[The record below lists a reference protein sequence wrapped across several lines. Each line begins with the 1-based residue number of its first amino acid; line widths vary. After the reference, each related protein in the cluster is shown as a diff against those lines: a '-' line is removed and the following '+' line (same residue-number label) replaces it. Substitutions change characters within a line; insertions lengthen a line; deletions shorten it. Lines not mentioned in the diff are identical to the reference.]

1 MVASISKGNGDNP
14 SPRHLA
20 VIMDGNGR
28 WARSRGLPRQAGH
41 KAGIKPV
48 RSMVE
53 YCAGHGVEVLTLFA
67 FSSENWSRP
76 REEVLGIMSVFVDA
90 LHREVAELHD
100 NGIRLRFVGR
110 LQLLDPALQEAIK
123 AAETRTR
130 NNQRMNLVLA
140 VAYGGRWD
148 IAHGAQQLAK
158 EVAEGTLDPDDI
170 DEKRFA
176 ASLMMAEFPGV
187 DLLIRTGGEQR
198 ISNFLLWSLAYS
210 ELYFSDVLWPDY
222 STTELDRAFEFYLN
236 RQRRFGRTGDQVGAA
251 GC

>member
-1 MVASISKGNGDNP
+1 MVASISKGNGDST

-110 LQLLDPALQEAIK
+110 LELLDPALQEAIK

-170 DEKRFA
+170 DEERFA

-210 ELYFSDVLWPDY
+210 ELYFSDVLWPDF

>member
-110 LQLLDPALQEAIK
+110 LELLDPALQEAIK

-210 ELYFSDVLWPDY
+210 ELYFSDVLWPDI

>member
-1 MVASISKGNGDNP
+1 MVASISKGNGDNQA
-14 SPRHLA
+14 PRHLA

-28 WARSRGLPRQAGH
+28 WARHRGLPRQAGH

-53 YCAGHGVEVLTLFA
+53 YCAGLGVEVLTLFA

-100 NGIRLRFVGR
+100 NGIRLRFVGG

-148 IAHGAQQLAK
+148 IAHGAQRLAR

-170 DEKRFA
+170 DEERFA
-176 ASLMMAEFPGV
+176 ASLVMAEFPGV

-210 ELYFSDVLWPDY
+210 ELYFSDVLWPDI
-222 STTELDRAFEFYLN
+222 STTDLDRAFEFYRN
-236 RQRRFGRTGDQVGAA
+236 RQRRFGRTGDQVGVT

>member
-1 MVASISKGNGDNP
+1 MVASISKGNGDNQA
-14 SPRHLA
+14 PRHLA

-28 WARSRGLPRQAGH
+28 WARRRGLPRQAGH
-41 KAGIKPV
+41 TAGIKPV
-48 RSMVE
+48 RSMVKH
-53 YCAGHGVEVLTLFA
+53 CAGHGVEVLTLFA
-67 FSSENWSRP
+67 FSSENWCRP
-76 REEVLGIMSVFVDA
+76 REEVLGIMSLFVDS
-90 LHREVAELHD
+90 LHREVAELDD
-100 NGIRLRFVGR
+100 NGIRLRFVGG

-251 GC
+251 SC

>member
-14 SPRHLA
+14 APRHLA

-28 WARSRGLPRQAGH
+28 WARRRGLPRQAGH
-41 KAGIKPV
+41 TAGIKPV

-53 YCAGHGVEVLTLFA
+53 HCAEQGVEVLTLFA
-67 FSSENWSRP
+67 FSSENWCRP
-76 REEVLGIMSVFVDA
+76 REEVLGIMSLFVDS
-90 LHREVAELHD
+90 LHREVAELDD
-100 NGIRLRFVGR
+100 NGIRLRFVGG
-110 LQLLDPALQEAIK
+110 LQLLDPALQKAIK

-158 EVAEGTLDPDDI
+158 EVAEGTLDLDDI
-170 DEKRFA
+170 DEERFA

-187 DLLIRTGGEQR
+187 DLLIRTGGERR

-210 ELYFSDVLWPDY
+210 ELYFSDVLWPDF

>member
-14 SPRHLA
+14 APRHLA

-28 WARSRGLPRQAGH
+28 WARRRGLPRQAGH

-100 NGIRLRFVGR
+100 NGIRLRFVGG

-148 IAHGAQQLAK
+148 IAHGAQRLAR

-170 DEKRFA
+170 DEERFA
-176 ASLMMAEFPGV
+176 ASLVMAEFPGV

-210 ELYFSDVLWPDY
+210 ELYFSDVLWPDF
-222 STTELDRAFEFYLN
+222 STTELDRALEFYLN
-236 RQRRFGRTGDQVGAA
+236 RQRRFGRTGDQVGAT

>member
-14 SPRHLA
+14 APRHLA

-28 WARSRGLPRQAGH
+28 WARRRGLPRQAGH
-41 KAGIKPV
+41 TAGIKPV

-53 YCAGHGVEVLTLFA
+53 HCAEQGVEVLTLFA
-67 FSSENWSRP
+67 FSSENWCRP
-76 REEVLGIMSVFVDA
+76 REEVLGIMSLFVDS
-90 LHREVAELHD
+90 LHRDVAELDD
-100 NGIRLRFVGR
+100 NGIRLRFVGG
-110 LQLLDPALQEAIK
+110 LQLLNPALQEAIK

-170 DEKRFA
+170 DEERFA

-210 ELYFSDVLWPDY
+210 ELFVLSVDQDAVRHQFVLGVDHGQRSCRRSNQP
-222 STTELDRAFEFYLN
+222 SQPPQDR
-236 RQRRFGRTGDQVGAA
+236 
-251 GC
+251 

>member
-1 MVASISKGNGDNP
+1 MVALISKASGDKP
-14 SPRHLA
+14 APRHLA

-28 WARSRGLPRQAGH
+28 WARDRGLPRQAGH
-41 KAGIKPV
+41 TAGIKPV
-48 RSMVE
+48 RTMVE
-53 YCAGHGVEVLTLFA
+53 YCAEHGVEVLTLFA
-67 FSSENWSRP
+67 FSSENWCRP
-76 REEVLGIMSVFVDA
+76 REEVLGIMSLFVDS
-90 LHREVAELHD
+90 LSREVAELDD
-100 NGIRLRFVGR
+100 NGIRLRFVGE

-130 NNQRMNLVLA
+130 DNRRMNLVLA

-158 EVAEGTLDPDDI
+158 EVAEGTLAPDDI
-170 DEKRFA
+170 DEERFA
-176 ASLMMAEFPGV
+176 ASLMLAEFPGV

-210 ELYFSDVLWPDY
+210 ELYFSDVLWPDF
-222 STTELDRAFEFYLN
+222 STTDLDRAFEFYLN

-251 GC
+251 SC

>member
-28 WARSRGLPRQAGH
+28 WARRRGLPRQAGH
-41 KAGIKPV
+41 TAGIKPV

-90 LHREVAELHD
+90 LHREVAELDD

-130 NNQRMNLVLA
+130 NNQRMDLVLA

-148 IAHGAQQLAK
+148 IAHGAQQLAR

-170 DEKRFA
+170 DEERFA
-176 ASLMMAEFPGV
+176 ASLVMAEFPGV

-198 ISNFLLWSLAYS
+198 ISIFLLWSLAYS
-210 ELYFSDVLWPDY
+210 ELYFSDVLWPDF
-222 STTELDRAFEFYLN
+222 STT
-236 RQRRFGRTGDQVGAA
+236 
-251 GC
+251 

>member
-14 SPRHLA
+14 APRHLA

-28 WARSRGLPRQAGH
+28 WARRRGLPRQAGH
-41 KAGIKPV
+41 TAGIKPV
-48 RSMVE
+48 RSMVGH
-53 YCAGHGVEVLTLFA
+53 CAEQGVEVLTLFA
-67 FSSENWSRP
+67 FSSENWCRP
-76 REEVLGIMSVFVDA
+76 REEVLGIMSLFVDS
-90 LHREVAELHD
+90 LHREVAELDD
-100 NGIRLRFVGR
+100 NGIRLRFVGG
-110 LQLLDPALQEAIK
+110 LQLLDPALQKAIK

-170 DEKRFA
+170 DEERFA

-210 ELYFSDVLWPDY
+210 ELYFSDVLWPDF